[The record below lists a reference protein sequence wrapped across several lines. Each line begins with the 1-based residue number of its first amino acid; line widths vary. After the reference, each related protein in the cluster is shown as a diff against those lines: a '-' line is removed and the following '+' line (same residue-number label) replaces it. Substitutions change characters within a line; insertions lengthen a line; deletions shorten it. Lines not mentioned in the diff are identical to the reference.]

1 MNRWNILVSTFQGGY
16 RRASRALRK
25 LGVVENTPY
34 QNVIA
39 MTATDPMALLDAIE
53 RSTEEIPALYDAIS
67 RVAPANAVFRFG
79 SVDELKRKA
88 KAIVL
93 QCIPRLGGR
102 SFHVRLRRRGARHEI
117 HAHEVERYL
126 DEALIDALAQANS
139 PGKISFTDPDAVIAI
154 DTVDDCAGLALWTR
168 EDLVRHRLLRP
179 D

>member
-1 MNRWNILVSTFQGGY
+1 MNEWNILVSTYQGGY

-34 QNVIA
+34 HNVIA
-39 MTATDPMALLDAIE
+39 MTAADPMALLEAIE
-53 RSTEEIPALYDAIS
+53 RRTEEIPSLYDAIS
-67 RVAPANAVFRFG
+67 RVAPANAAFHFD
-79 SVDELKRKA
+79 SVDELQRKA
-88 KAIVL
+88 KEIVL
-93 QCIPRLGGR
+93 RWAPRLGGR
-102 SFHVRLRRRGARHEI
+102 SFHVRLRRRGARHAI

-126 DEALIDALAQANS
+126 DEALIDALAQTGS

-168 EDLVRHRLLRP
+168 EDLVHHRLLRP